1 VNCMECGEQMSEGAV
16 IITRSNGREEWRV
29 HAGVCAESVK
39 RKLKGDVV
47 VREITKADIE
57 RYKAIHA
64 KFVKTIKDTYPTE

>member
-1 VNCMECGEQMSEGAV
+1 MSEGAV

-39 RKLKGDVV
+39 RKLEGDVV

-57 RYKAIHA
+57 RYKVIHA